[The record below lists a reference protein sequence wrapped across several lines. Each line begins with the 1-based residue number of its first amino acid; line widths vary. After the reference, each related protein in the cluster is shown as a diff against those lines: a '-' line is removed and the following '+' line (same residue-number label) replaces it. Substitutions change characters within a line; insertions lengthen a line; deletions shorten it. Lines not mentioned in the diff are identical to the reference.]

1 MEQIVTVNRDSRSPC
16 NPPHHP
22 VRWLLNSPRVSSG
35 LSNKHQA
42 PAPLQSCL
50 VSSWPRD
57 PRNRGQIPGG
67 SRILLSGHYPV
78 ELGASP
84 QGFAGDLDGNTQ
96 PVKPWAPA
104 DAVYCRTRLQHRHC
118 HLLSLQSFPSSPRH
132 LKPQVG
138 ASSTLLQG
146 QWGKSVFC
154 LPLKCPSWPPPTLP
168 PASFQWSL
176 ANTWG
181 R

>member
-1 MEQIVTVNRDSRSPC
+1 MEQIVTVNRDSRSYC

-22 VRWLLNSPRVSSG
+22 VRWLLNSPRISCG
-35 LSNKHQA
+35 LSNKQLA
-42 PAPLQSCL
+42 PAPLQSCS

-57 PRNRGQIPGG
+57 PRTCGQIPGG
-67 SRILLSGHYPV
+67 SGILLSRHYPA

-104 DAVYCRTRLQHRHC
+104 DAVYCRTHLQHLRC
-118 HLLSLQSFPSSPRH
+118 HLSLQSSPSSPRR
-132 LKPQVG
+132 LRPKVG
-138 ASSTLLQG
+138 ASSTLFQG
-146 QWGKSVFC
+146 QWDKRVFG
-154 LPLKCPSWPPPTLP
+154 LELKCLSWTPPTPP